1 MRGGATMKVI
11 VTYMSQTGNT
21 KKVAEAIFQEIKGKK
36 EIKPMEEVSSL
47 DGYELAFIGF
57 PIQGSVPAG
66 DATSFLEQHVKGK
79 NIAIFVTHATPED
92 HPEVKECLKACGAA
106 AVGANVLGVFNC
118 RGEMSQA
125 LADFMVNSG
134 DPTLVAWGKNRP
146 LTMGQPDA
154 ARLKKAR
161 NFAREI
167 MKKYPRG

>member
-1 MRGGATMKVI
+1 MKVM

-47 DGYELAFIGF
+47 DGYDLAFVGF
-57 PIQGSVPAG
+57 PIQGSAPAG
-66 DATSFLEQHVKGK
+66 DAKSFLAERTKGK
-79 NIAIFVTHATPED
+79 NIALFMTHASPED
-92 HPEVKECLKACGAA
+92 EPGLKEWLGGCKAA
-106 AVGANVLGVFNC
+106 AAGANLLGVFNC

-134 DPTLVAWGKNRP
+134 DPTLVEWGKKRSE
-146 LTMGQPDA
+146 TVGQPDA
-154 ARLKKAR
+154 ASLKKAR

>member
-1 MRGGATMKVI
+1 MKVL

-47 DGYELAFIGF
+47 DGYDLAFVGF
-57 PIQGSVPAG
+57 PIQASGPAG
-66 DATSFLEQHVKGK
+66 DAKSFLEQHAKGK
-79 NIAIFVTHATPED
+79 NVALFITHAAPED
-92 HPEVKECLKACGAA
+92 NPEFKEWLECCKAA
-106 AVGANVLGVFNC
+106 AAGANLLGVFDC
-118 RGEMSQA
+118 RGELSQA

-134 DPTLVAWGKNRP
+134 DPTLVEWGKKRS
-146 LTMGQPDA
+146 TTIGQPDA

-167 MKKYPRG
+167 MKKHPRG